1 MYFWRIVDSLKEDF
15 PSLWELMTEDEFHS
29 LMREYL
35 TRHPSSHW
43 TLRDAGQHL
52 PQFLKKHAILK
63 KWPFLVDLARFE
75 WAMIEAFDAADGTLL
90 QAERLKALPPQDW
103 SSLQLGLI
111 PAHRLLRCRW
121 PIHKARESILAAG
134 SWSGKP
140 ETTFLQVWRKGTL
153 PMEQTV
159 FYRPVDG
166 VEFRLLRSLRQG
178 GDFASLCQKLVDQV
192 GEAQAPQRAAGYLQ
206 SWLQDKILLDSAQA

>member
-29 LMREYL
+29 LMRKYL
-35 TRHPSSHW
+35 TQHPSSHW
-43 TLRDAGQHL
+43 TLRDAGQRL

-75 WAMIEAFDAADGTLL
+75 WEMIEAFDAADEILL
-90 QAERLKALPPQDW
+90 QEERLKTLSPQDW
-103 SSLQLGLI
+103 SSLQLRLI

-121 PIHKARESILAAG
+121 PIHKIRESILATG

-140 ETTFLQVWRKGTL
+140 ETTFLQVWRK
-153 PMEQTV
+153 EQTV

-166 VEFRLLRSLRQG
+166 VEFRLLRSLQQG

-192 GEAQAPQRAAGYLQ
+192 GEAQAPRLATKYLQ
-206 SWLQDKILLDSAQA
+206 DWLRDKILKSIC